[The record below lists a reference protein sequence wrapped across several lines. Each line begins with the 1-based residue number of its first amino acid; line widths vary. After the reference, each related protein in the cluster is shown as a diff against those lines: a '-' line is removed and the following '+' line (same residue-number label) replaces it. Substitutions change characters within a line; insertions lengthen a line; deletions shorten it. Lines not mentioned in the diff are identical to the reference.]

1 MKRYILVAFFASVVC
16 SAKAQKLEKLKRDK
30 ITGAITLSAKEQ
42 VLANPFTLPGHY
54 LAGNIVRGTG
64 YWAIYFHLK
73 DGLDIY
79 YYVLKGDKAII
90 KFTDGKLLEISSASD
105 EQSSIIPYAT
115 PPVAESFLAFELTD
129 DDITT
134 LENGKISVIRINTS
148 QGPFDYDIKNSKS
161 EIIKKQLELLTK
173 K

>member
-1 MKRYILVAFFASVVC
+1 MKKYLLIALMALTAFNARS
-16 SAKAQKLEKLKRDK
+16 QKLEKPVIDK
-30 ITGAITLSAKEQ
+30 ITGDITLSAKEQ

-54 LAGNIVRGTG
+54 LAGNIARGTS

-73 DGLDIY
+73 DGMDIY
-79 YYVLKGDKAII
+79 YYVLKGDQAII
-90 KFTDGKLLEISSASD
+90 KFTDGKLLKISSAFD
-105 EQSSIIPYAT
+105 AQSSIIPYAT

-134 LENGKISVIRINTS
+134 LENGKISVIRISTS